1 MEAEYPVP
9 PAPLT
14 FNTTASLSLNPQQL
28 IIGYQLVDDQAVGTQ
43 SSSNNES
50 FEQTSVILV
59 FNM

>member
-1 MEAEYPVP
+1 MEGEYPVP
-9 PAPLT
+9 PAPHT

-43 SSSNNES
+43 SCSNNES